1 MKGTHLGEF
10 EEIVMLTVA
19 ALYDQAYGVAVMEE
33 IERRTGRS
41 VSVGALHSALERLE
55 EKGFV
60 QSRFGE
66 ARAERGAAGERAL
79 REAWELR
86 SGLWAA
92 IPKAAFGGGLS

>member
-1 MKGTHLGEF
+1 MKGTNLGEF

-19 ALYDQAYGVAVMEE
+19 TLYDEAYGVAVMED

-66 ARAERGAAGERAL
+66 ATPERGAGA
-79 REAWELR
+79 
-86 SGLWAA
+86 SG
-92 IPKAAFGGGLS
+92 SSR

>member
-41 VSVGALHSALERLE
+41 VSVGALERLE

-66 ARAERGAAGERAL
+66 ARAERGAAG
-79 REAWELR
+79 
-86 SGLWAA
+86 SGFS
-92 IPKAAFGGGLS
+92 P